1 MLNPAVHTFHL
12 LKEDRLVAVFPA
24 GHPLS
29 EKESLS
35 LDQLSEESFI
45 LMPPHTSIYRLCMR
59 SFHKAGIHPHILRTA
74 RAESIVSAVE
84 IGEGISLLTESSYQ
98 LFHQPSLISVPINGL
113 DKLSI
118 GIAHK
123 KNMTLTSSAEC
134 FLRFVESHK

>member
-1 MLNPAVHTFHL
+1 
-12 LKEDRLVAVFPA
+12 
-24 GHPLS
+24 
-29 EKESLS
+29 
-35 LDQLSEESFI
+35 
-45 LMPPHTSIYRLCMR
+45 MR

-98 LFHQPSLISVPINGL
+98 LFHQPALVSIPINGL

-123 KNMTLTSSAEC
+123 KYDSHLIGRMFSAIC
-134 FLRFVESHK
+134 RES